1 MLFVL
6 TPGSDHWRGGGGILM
21 ERNLHKI
28 SMYADDLLLTVMNPE
43 SSLTYALFITEQFEK
58 WSGFNPI
65 FKNR

>member
-1 MLFVL
+1 
-6 TPGSDHWRGGGGILM
+6 M

-65 FKNR
+65 FKNRRFKRIN